1 MPTLI
6 PSLVH
11 MRDVMDRLALSR
23 YCFSYVMPI
32 LLGLSGLSMPA
43 RLNAQ
48 TSTSRSTTEPKVTQP
63 KRLPHLQSGK
73 KIIVLPRTPLA
84 KEPNLSTPKAPLP
97 GQIPSTSPSLPQTID
112 SPDNEF
118 SAVSAYLLGPGDE
131 LDLRVFGYDE
141 YTGSQI
147 ILPDG
152 TITLPIIGKVVAEKQ
167 TPEQLTQVISARLQT
182 LLVDPIVTVRVSRLR
197 PLLVNITGEV
207 QRPGPIQL
215 QGLTGAGTTTTTGGS
230 VQSTGSIPTVST
242 AIASVGGIT
251 KNADIRAVV
260 LKRLK
265 PSGEPVSITLNLWEA
280 IRSANSTPDVLLRD
294 GDTLFVPKATD
305 GSDLDPKLLS
315 RSTLAPKTVR
325 VTVFGEVKSPGEH
338 QVAPDSNI
346 SKAVGVAGGPTN
358 VANLAAV
365 AYVRLNANGT
375 IQKQGVDLSNLSDN
389 VQVQDG
395 DVVIVPKTD
404 VSSFTDLLQTV
415 TNILN
420 PFLIFR
426 AFQ

>member
-1 MPTLI
+1 MPALI
-6 PSLVH
+6 PSNMH
-11 MRDVMDRLALSR
+11 MRDVMDRLDLSR
-23 YCFSYVMPI
+23 YCFSYIMPI
-32 LLGLSGLSMPA
+32 LLGLAGLSLPVNV
-43 RLNAQ
+43 NAQ
-48 TSTSRSTTEPKVTQP
+48 TSTSRPTTEPKITKP
-63 KRLPHLQSGK
+63 NRLPHVEPGK
-73 KIIVLPRTPLA
+73 RIIVLPRTPLA
-84 KEPNLSTPKAPLP
+84 KETNPAVPKVPLP
-97 GQIPSTSPSLPQTID
+97 EQIPSTSPSLPQTTD

-141 YTGSQI
+141 YTGAQI

-167 TPEQLTQVISARLQT
+167 TPEQLTQVISSRLQT

-251 KNADIRAVV
+251 KNADIRGVV

-265 PSGEPVSITLNLWEA
+265 PSGETVSITLNLWEA

-375 IQKQGVDLSNLSDN
+375 IQKQGVDLSNLSDS

-420 PFLIFR
+420 PFLIYR

>member
-1 MPTLI
+1 MIVMHWNRHYLSSVALI
-6 PSLVH
+6 
-11 MRDVMDRLALSR
+11 LS
-23 YCFSYVMPI
+23 MM
-32 LLGLSGLSMPA
+32 SGLLVAA
-43 RLNAQ
+43 RVDAQ
-48 TSTSRSTTEPKVTQP
+48 TSSVPLTKGTSRVLRVQP
-63 KRLPHLQSGK
+63 VK
-73 KIIVLPRTPLA
+73 KINILPRISPTQESNTATPALTDQET
-84 KEPNLSTPKAPLP
+84 K
-97 GQIPSTSPSLPQTID
+97 IVSPSPQAI
-112 SPDNEF
+112 SNPDNEF

-167 TPEQLTQVISARLQT
+167 TPEQLTQEITARLQA
-182 LLVDPIVTVRVSRLR
+182 LLVEPIVTVRVSRLR

-215 QGLTGAGTTTTTGGS
+215 QGLSGAGTTTTTGGS

-251 KNADIRAVV
+251 KDADIRAVV

-265 PSGEPVSITLNLWEA
+265 PSGETVSITLNLWEA

-294 GDTLFVPKATD
+294 GDTLFVPKATELGEID
-305 GSDLDPKLLS
+305 TKLLS

-365 AYVRLNANGT
+365 AYVRLTANGT

-420 PFLIFR
+420 PFLIYR

>member
-1 MPTLI
+1 
-6 PSLVH
+6 
-11 MRDVMDRLALSR
+11 MR
-23 YCFSYVMPI
+23 
-32 LLGLSGLSMPA
+32 
-43 RLNAQ
+43 
-48 TSTSRSTTEPKVTQP
+48 
-63 KRLPHLQSGK
+63 KRRHLDQLQSLKLQSLKDYCTYSLAK
-73 KIIVLPRTPLA
+73 KINTLPLLPLA
-84 KEPNLSTPKAPLP
+84 KEPNPSDSRLLLP
-97 GQIPSTSPSLPQTID
+97 VQRPDTTPSLPQTTGD
-112 SPDNEF
+112 PDNEF

-141 YTGSQI
+141 YTGAQI

-167 TPEQLTQVISARLQT
+167 TPEQLTQEITARLQT
-182 LLVDPIVTVRVSRLR
+182 LLVEPIVTVRVSRLR

-215 QGLTGAGTTTTTGGS
+215 QGLSGAGTTTTTGGS

-242 AIASVGGIT
+242 AITSVGGIT
-251 KNADIRAVV
+251 KNADIRTVV

-265 PSGEPVSITLNLWEA
+265 PSGETVSITLNLWEA

-305 GSDLDPKLLS
+305 SSELDPKLLS
-315 RSTLAPKTVR
+315 RSSLAPKTVR

-346 SKAVGVAGGPTN
+346 SKAVGVAGGPTKE
-358 VANLAAV
+358 ANLAAV
-365 AYVRLNANGT
+365 AYVRLNDNGT
-375 IQKQGVDLSNLSDN
+375 VQKQGLDLSNLSDN

-395 DVVIVPKTD
+395 DVVIVPRTD
-404 VSSFTDLLQTV
+404 VATFGDILQTAS
-415 TNILN
+415 TILN
-420 PFLIFR
+420 PLLLFR
-426 AFQ
+426 ILR

>member
-1 MPTLI
+1 MPALT
-6 PSLVH
+6 PSKIH
-11 MRDVMDRLALSR
+11 MRNFMDRLDRSH
-23 YCFSYVMPI
+23 YCFSYAMPI

-43 RLNAQ
+43 IVNAQ
-48 TSTSRSTTEPKVTQP
+48 TSAASPITAPKSQLQIQP
-63 KRLPHLQSGK
+63 SK
-73 KIIVLPRTPLA
+73 KIYVTPRSLA
-84 KEPNLSTPKAPLP
+84 KETNPVAPKLSLP
-97 GQIPSTSPSLPQTID
+97 GQKPLTNPALLPQTTD
-112 SPDNEF
+112 DNPDNEF
-118 SAVSAYLLGPGDE
+118 SAGSAYLLGPGDE

-141 YTGSQI
+141 YTGTQI

-152 TITLPIIGKVVAEKQ
+152 TIILPIIGKVVAEKQ

-215 QGLTGAGTTTTTGGS
+215 QGLSGVGTTTTTGGS

-242 AIASVGGIT
+242 AITSVGGIT
-251 KNADIRAVV
+251 KNADIRGVV

-265 PSGEPVSITLNLWEA
+265 PSGETVSITLNLWES
-280 IRSANSTPDVLLRD
+280 IRSASSTPDVLLRD

-325 VTVFGEVKSPGEH
+325 VTVFGEVKNPGEL

-389 VQVQDG
+389 IQVQDG

-415 TNILN
+415 TNIIN
-420 PFLIFR
+420 PFLLFR